1 MQITILMF
9 LVLKGGLLLFIKN
22 HNIQAFL
29 YKLIDKV
36 GAKNY
41 LIQNIQK
48 KFGQLNQL
56 KRMGYLCQIHDSFL
70 YVP

>member
-1 MQITILMF
+1 MF
-9 LVLKGGLLLFIKN
+9 LVWKGGLLLFIKN

-48 KFGQLNQL
+48 NWSAKSVEDDGISLSNT
-56 KRMGYLCQIHDSFL
+56 
-70 YVP
+70 